1 MRRTLAPW
9 TPRLP
14 ESLWDL
20 RREVEGLFNRA
31 LDEEG
36 GSGGSWM
43 TEFVPR
49 TDIAETE
56 SQYEVTAELPGFKPE
71 EIHVELNRELLT
83 ISAERKEEKEEK
95 GKTFHRV
102 ERQYGTFRRSVT
114 LPNAAEAEKVMA
126 EYKDGVLAVT
136 VPKAEEARPTKIK
149 VAGNNNG

>member
-1 MRRTLAPW
+1 MRRTVVPW

-36 GSGGSWM
+36 GAGGWM
-43 TEFVPR
+43 AEFAPR

-56 SQYEVTAELPGFKPE
+56 NQYEVTAELPGFKPE

-114 LPNAAEAEKVMA
+114 LPNAGEAEKVTA

-136 VPKAEEARPTKIK
+136 VPKVEEARPTKIK
-149 VAGNNNG
+149 VAGQNGE